1 MNNES
6 EEKETQLN
14 SSKRKTKI
22 GLPAYIVS
30 LLLVAL
36 IAAGGTYFVTKQL
49 NENATSQS
57 ATNSGAKTEQE
68 FAKLQEVY
76 QQLTTR
82 FFQKT
87 DSNKLIEGAITGMV
101 NSLDDP
107 YSQYL
112 NAEEA
117 TALNDSISSSFEG
130 IGAEVMNQD
139 DAITISAPIVG
150 SPAEKAGLKTND
162 IILKADDKELTGL
175 SLTKAVSF
183 IRGEKGTKVVL
194 TIKRGDQVF
203 DVTVTRDTIPV
214 ETVKS
219 RLDENDPTIGYIQIT
234 SFATPTY
241 KEVTEAV
248 EQLRKDGAKSFI
260 FDVRQNPGG
269 LLDQALQLSNMFV
282 DEGKIIMQTQERGQE
297 PQVIKADASLGDFKV
312 TEPVTLLVDEGS
324 ASASEILAGAMKES
338 GNVTVIGTKT
348 FGKGTVQTVANLSD
362 KSELKLTIAKWLTP
376 EGQWIHKKGL
386 EPTIAVDLP
395 DYVHLLRVDPS
406 KKYQAGD
413 LSDQVKNLQ
422 AILKALGYTLDN
434 TDGYFDASTT
444 EAVNAFQTAHELPV
458 DGLVTGKTADALVAD
473 LVKLIKENDTQ
484 YEKAV
489 SYLQEK

>member
-1 MNNES
+1 MKKES
-6 EEKETQLN
+6 EEKETHLN

-36 IAAGGTYFVTKQL
+36 IAAGGTYFVTNQL
-49 NENATSQS
+49 NEKATSQS
-57 ATNSGAKTEQE
+57 ATNSGANTEQE
-68 FAKLQEVY
+68 FAKLQDVY

-87 DSNKLIEGAITGMV
+87 DRNKLIEGAITGMV

-162 IILKADDKELTGL
+162 VILKADDKELKGL

-194 TIKRGDQVF
+194 TIKRGNQVF

-219 RLDENDPTIGYIQIT
+219 RLDENDTTIGYIQIT

-282 DEGKIIMQTQERGQE
+282 DEGKTLMQTQERGQE

-362 KSELKLTIAKWLTP
+362 KSELKLTITRRAM
-376 EGQWIHKKGL
+376 
-386 EPTIAVDLP
+386 D
-395 DYVHLLRVDPS
+395 S
-406 KKYQAGD
+406 
-413 LSDQVKNLQ
+413 
-422 AILKALGYTLDN
+422 
-434 TDGYFDASTT
+434 
-444 EAVNAFQTAHELPV
+444 
-458 DGLVTGKTADALVAD
+458 
-473 LVKLIKENDTQ
+473 
-484 YEKAV
+484 
-489 SYLQEK
+489 

>member
-1 MNNES
+1 M
-6 EEKETQLN
+6 
-14 SSKRKTKI
+14 
-22 GLPAYIVS
+22 
-30 LLLVAL
+30 AL

-49 NENATSQS
+49 NENTTSQS
-57 ATNSGAKTEQE
+57 ATNSGANTEQE

-194 TIKRGDQVF
+194 TIKRGD
-203 DVTVTRDTIPV
+203 
-214 ETVKS
+214 
-219 RLDENDPTIGYIQIT
+219 
-234 SFATPTY
+234 
-241 KEVTEAV
+241 
-248 EQLRKDGAKSFI
+248 
-260 FDVRQNPGG
+260 
-269 LLDQALQLSNMFV
+269 
-282 DEGKIIMQTQERGQE
+282 
-297 PQVIKADASLGDFKV
+297 
-312 TEPVTLLVDEGS
+312 
-324 ASASEILAGAMKES
+324 
-338 GNVTVIGTKT
+338 
-348 FGKGTVQTVANLSD
+348 
-362 KSELKLTIAKWLTP
+362 
-376 EGQWIHKKGL
+376 
-386 EPTIAVDLP
+386 
-395 DYVHLLRVDPS
+395 
-406 KKYQAGD
+406 
-413 LSDQVKNLQ
+413 
-422 AILKALGYTLDN
+422 
-434 TDGYFDASTT
+434 
-444 EAVNAFQTAHELPV
+444 
-458 DGLVTGKTADALVAD
+458 
-473 LVKLIKENDTQ
+473 
-484 YEKAV
+484 
-489 SYLQEK
+489 

>member
-1 MNNES
+1 M
-6 EEKETQLN
+6 
-14 SSKRKTKI
+14 
-22 GLPAYIVS
+22 
-30 LLLVAL
+30 
-36 IAAGGTYFVTKQL
+36 
-49 NENATSQS
+49 
-57 ATNSGAKTEQE
+57 
-68 FAKLQEVY
+68 
-76 QQLTTR
+76 
-82 FFQKT
+82 
-87 DSNKLIEGAITGMV
+87 
-101 NSLDDP
+101 
-107 YSQYL
+107 
-112 NAEEA
+112 
-117 TALNDSISSSFEG
+117 
-130 IGAEVMNQD
+130 
-139 DAITISAPIVG
+139 
-150 SPAEKAGLKTND
+150 
-162 IILKADDKELTGL
+162 
-175 SLTKAVSF
+175 
-183 IRGEKGTKVVL
+183 L

-214 ETVKS
+214 ETVNS
-219 RLDENDPTIGYIQIT
+219 CLDENDPTIGYIQIT

-282 DEGKIIMQTQERGQE
+282 DEGKILMQTQERGQE

-338 GNVTVIGTKT
+338 ANVTVIGTKT

-406 KKYQAGD
+406 KNTK
-413 LSDQVKNLQ
+413 QV
-422 AILKALGYTLDN
+422 IY
-434 TDGYFDASTT
+434 
-444 EAVNAFQTAHELPV
+444 
-458 DGLVTGKTADALVAD
+458 
-473 LVKLIKENDTQ
+473 LIKL
-484 YEKAV
+484 KICK
-489 SYLQEK
+489 LF